1 MFFDQIREDRLTDA
15 APESEKRA
23 MARVFTFLG
32 PGHADAVHRRYR
44 PVDEADDLA
53 DLQPVGRARQQIS
66 PLHSPPARDVTASL
80 QLAQYRLQ
88 KLDRYMLPLG
98 DLVGLQRHRTL
109 VLRQGV
115 DRAEGVVALCRNG
128 HRNGSS
134 WCERPRFL
142 SPGTQP
148 T

>member
-1 MFFDQIREDRLTDA
+1 
-15 APESEKRA
+15 
-23 MARVFTFLG
+23 MARVLTFLG

-53 DLQPVGRARQQIS
+53 DLQSVGRARKQIS
-66 PLHSPPARDVTASL
+66 PLHSPPAGDESASL

-109 VLRQGV
+109 VLRQCV
-115 DRAEGVVALCRNG
+115 DRAEGVVAFCRNG
-128 HRNGSS
+128 HRNRSS
-134 WCERPRFL
+134 WCEKPRFL
-142 SPGTQP
+142 SPGTQR
-148 T
+148 TQLSLLTLRDFLLLDHRE